1 MAETS
6 SGSMNQSD
14 VSAPAAPMTN
24 KEKYRE
30 LKKRFKFL
38 VYENE
43 FYQEE
48 LRNLQR
54 KLMKLSRDRKY
65 DFTPLWAC
73 ELIFLLFLL
82 SFLLDRLLM
91 FQRPSD
97 SSDESDSA
105 VPKKVKRTRTRKRD
119 PKETGTVLT
128 ANCRKARKS
137 LTRDTPAELPNTT
150 KEGSSESQKEGTL
163 PNSNTLP
170 PTQSLIGSEQ

>member
-6 SGSMNQSD
+6 SGHLNQSD
-14 VSAPAAPMTN
+14 VSAPAALLTN

-54 KLMKLSRDRKY
+54 KLMKLSRDRN
-65 DFTPLWAC
+65 
-73 ELIFLLFLL
+73 
-82 SFLLDRLLM
+82 FLLDRLLM

-119 PKETGTVLT
+119 PKATGTVLA

-137 LTRDTPAELPNTT
+137 STRDTAAELPNVG
-150 KEGSSESQKEGTL
+150 KEDVSESQKELTL
-163 PNSNTLP
+163 PNPNTLP
-170 PTQSLIGSEQ
+170 PTQSLVSSEQ